1 MSRTLDPTSHLAA
14 LRRLA
19 EFRDRRI
26 IELGWEMA
34 L

>member
-1 MSRTLDPTSHLAA
+1 MSRTLDPEQAHLAA

-26 IELGWEMA
+26 IELG
-34 L
+34 